1 MPKPLLAAVVAVVV
15 VFAVVGTVVAQS
27 SQRFSDV
34 SPDHPDYDA
43 VQWAAEVGVT
53 TGYDDGTFRPEQPL
67 SFRHATV
74 FLARYYEEILGAD
87 VSADFTRSDMM
98 RVLYEM
104 AGAPVRGLRRLTAR
118 RARATPGKNL
128 LATPLG
134 TARRPSTA
142 SRLPW
147 CVGEGQQSSPG
158 TWTPKDSTS
167 GISRSSSGVLQ
178 TAESKLM

>member
-104 AGAPVRGLRRLTAR
+104 AGAP
-118 RARATPGKNL
+118 
-128 LATPLG
+128 
-134 TARRPSTA
+134 
-142 SRLPW
+142 
-147 CVGEGQQSSPG
+147 GQG
-158 TWTPKDSTS
+158 
-167 GISRSSSGVLQ
+167 SSSSDGEEGSGD
-178 TAESKLM
+178 TREESPSDTTWDGTSTFDGESASVVCGRGRSKTCNPTTCCS